1 MWKSSVVCLA
11 LLGVLGSVSG
21 TTKLQERYSW
31 RQLDFVFPNQQLK
44 QQALASGDYVP
55 TNGLP
60 VGIERWENKLFVSVP
75 RWKDGNYLCVFY
87 LPKGQCESEVFAL
100 RKREKQESGKRLLLG
115 ELRGLLSVI

>member
-1 MWKSSVVCLA
+1 MWNSSVVCLA

-75 RWKDGNYLCVFY
+75 RWKDGNYLWFFIC
-87 LPKGQCESEVFAL
+87 PKDNVKVKCSL
-100 RKREKQESGKRLLLG
+100 YEKGKNKNRGRDCCSG
-115 ELRGLLSVI
+115 S